1 MASDTSSSNP
11 LLQPVQ
17 QGIANEY
24 YTALLASLKANGV
37 EIRPDAG
44 GGRGKGVFAAKGFEQ
59 GDVLWT
65 ERPLVR
71 ASWLPSPLYLAALRS
86 LVTRA
91 SGPANCCC
99 YCHRCTA

>member
-17 QGIANEY
+17 RDTANDY
-24 YTALLASLKANGV
+24 YTTVLASLKANGI

-44 GGRGKGVFAAKGFEQ
+44 GGRGKGVFATKSFQQ

-65 ERPLVR
+65 ERPLVG
-71 ASWLPSPLYLAALRS
+71 LNYIIEVS
-86 LVTRA
+86 L
-91 SGPANCCC
+91 SG
-99 YCHRCTA
+99 RCGYVWAWRRT

>member
-17 QGIANEY
+17 QDTANEY

-44 GGRGKGVFAAKGFEQ
+44 DGRGKGVFATKGFEQ

-71 ASWLPSPLYLAALRS
+71 ARYVLLSTYLVSYRSCVTPYVRPS
-86 LVTRA
+86 
-91 SGPANCCC
+91 
-99 YCHRCTA
+99 

>member
-1 MASDTSSSNP
+1 MASDTTSSNP

-17 QGIANEY
+17 QGTANEY
-24 YTALLASLKANGV
+24 YTALLVTLKANGF

-44 GGRGKGVFAAKGFEQ
+44 GGRGKGVFATTGFEQ

-71 ASWLPSPLYLAALRS
+71 VA
-86 LVTRA
+86 
-91 SGPANCCC
+91 
-99 YCHRCTA
+99 